1 MAISFPP
8 LGNQMLDLIGAAD
21 VRGDR
26 TFSDL
31 VDQAEAM
38 ASGPAAGLTLFDEW
52 LVGAVNY
59 ANDQSYRF
67 WLTQLHAP
75 GYPRLSDLDDVP
87 THSLGGKCAPGRS
100 RHSQACRPLRR
111 VRVRF
116 GESLRSRRQGVN
128 HDRSGKPVGS
138 PCLPNVGGLASGR
151 RSVARNEHSGPR
163 PGVSV
168 MATRRPEVAGLLRR
182 VGLLGGT

>member
-87 THSLGGKCAPGRS
+87 THSLG
-100 RHSQACRPLRR
+100 
-111 VRVRF
+111 
-116 GESLRSRRQGVN
+116 
-128 HDRSGKPVGS
+128 
-138 PCLPNVGGLASGR
+138 
-151 RSVARNEHSGPR
+151 
-163 PGVSV
+163 
-168 MATRRPEVAGLLRR
+168 
-182 VGLLGGT
+182 